1 MDVSQSNGVVKRV
14 FGSASGIS
22 GPAADGTTID
32 KMLLNRYISCSFR
45 LISNRYLLLID
56 VDIEY

>member
-1 MDVSQSNGVVKRV
+1 VLEVDVSQSTGVVKRV

-32 KMLLNRYISCSFR
+32 KMLLNRYISCSLR
-45 LISNRYLLLID
+45 LIAS
-56 VDIEY
+56 